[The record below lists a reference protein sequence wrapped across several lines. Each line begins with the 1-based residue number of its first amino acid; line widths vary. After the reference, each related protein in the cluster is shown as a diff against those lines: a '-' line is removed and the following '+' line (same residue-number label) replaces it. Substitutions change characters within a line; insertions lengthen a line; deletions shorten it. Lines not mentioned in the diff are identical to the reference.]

1 MNVRIIC
8 DSSADVSEETREK
21 ITVIPLT
28 LYIGDEEYLD
38 GVNITYKEF
47 YEKLIESDELPH
59 TSQANP
65 ETFRSV
71 FEDVAKNDE
80 TAVLITL
87 SSTLSGTY
95 QSALIAA
102 EDYEGRI
109 FVVDSKNATIGS
121 GILAEL
127 AVRLSEEGLSAKEI
141 SDKLNEEKEKIC
153 LMGIV
158 DTLEYLKRGGR
169 ISATA
174 AFAGDML
181 GIKPV
186 LRIKD
191 GEIVILGKARGSKK
205 SNNLLVTEIEK
216 TGGVDFS
223 KPVMLGYSGL
233 DDSLLKKYVEDSRF
247 LWEEHLD
254 ELKEACVGSVIGT
267 HLGPGI
273 VFCLN
278 HCVCVFKAV
287 FF

>member
-21 ITVIPLT
+21 ITVIPLN
-28 LYIGDEEYLD
+28 LYFGDEEYLD

-71 FEDVAKNDE
+71 FEEVAKNNE
-80 TAVLITL
+80 EAVLITL

-102 EDYEGRI
+102 EDYEGKI
-109 FVVDSKNATIGS
+109 YVVDSKNATIGS

-141 SDKLNEEKEKIC
+141 FDKLNEEKEKIC

-169 ISATA
+169 ISSTA
-174 AFAGDML
+174 AFAGDLL

-233 DDSLLKKYVEDSRF
+233 DDSMLQKYVEDSRF
-247 LWEEHLD
+247 LWEEHID
-254 ELKEACVGSVIGT
+254 DLKEACVGSVIGT

-273 VFCLN
+273 V
-278 HCVCVFKAV
+278 AV
-287 FF
+287 AFFNK

>member
-21 ITVIPLT
+21 ITVIPLN
-28 LYIGDEEYLD
+28 LYFGDEEYLD

-71 FEDVAKNDE
+71 FEEVAKNNE
-80 TAVLITL
+80 TAILITL

-102 EDYEGRI
+102 EDYEGKI
-109 FVVDSKNATIGS
+109 YVVDSKNATIGS

-141 SDKLNEEKEKIC
+141 FDKLNEEKEKIC

-169 ISATA
+169 ISSTA
-174 AFAGDML
+174 AFAGDLL

-233 DDSLLKKYVEDSRF
+233 DDSMLQKYVEDSRF

-254 ELKEACVGSVIGT
+254 DLKEACVGSVIGT

-273 VFCLN
+273 V
-278 HCVCVFKAV
+278 AV
-287 FF
+287 AFYNK

>member
-1 MNVRIIC
+1 
-8 DSSADVSEETREK
+8 
-21 ITVIPLT
+21 
-28 LYIGDEEYLD
+28 
-38 GVNITYKEF
+38 
-47 YEKLIESDELPH
+47 
-59 TSQANP
+59 
-65 ETFRSV
+65 
-71 FEDVAKNDE
+71 
-80 TAVLITL
+80 
-87 SSTLSGTY
+87 
-95 QSALIAA
+95 
-102 EDYEGRI
+102 
-109 FVVDSKNATIGS
+109 
-121 GILAEL
+121 
-127 AVRLSEEGLSAKEI
+127 
-141 SDKLNEEKEKIC
+141 
-153 LMGIV
+153 MGIV

-254 ELKEACVGSVIGT
+254 ELKEACVGSVIGA

-273 VFCLN
+273 V
-278 HCVCVFKAV
+278 AV
-287 FF
+287 AFYNK

>member
-21 ITVIPLT
+21 ITVIPLN
-28 LYIGDEEYLD
+28 LYFGDEEYLD

-71 FEDVAKNDE
+71 FEEVEKNNE
-80 TAVLITL
+80 TAILITL

-102 EDYEGRI
+102 EDYEGKI
-109 FVVDSKNATIGS
+109 YVVDSKNATIGS

-141 SDKLNEEKEKIC
+141 FDKLNEEKEKIC

-169 ISATA
+169 ISSTA
-174 AFAGDML
+174 AFAGDLL

-233 DDSLLKKYVEDSRF
+233 DDSMLQKYVEDSRF
-247 LWEEHLD
+247 LW
-254 ELKEACVGSVIGT
+254 
-267 HLGPGI
+267 
-273 VFCLN
+273 
-278 HCVCVFKAV
+278 
-287 FF
+287 